1 MAWGKPA
8 RRATHPHTLL
18 ISLKHTRAHLRLRL
32 LFGPEGFRFGL
43 GKTSSACHTPT
54 HTPYL
59 SQTHTFALASVSKR
73 GEKVKRILVLDRPVF
88 PDSPGNG
95 TCTTHNVHVLSD
107 TLDTCRWKFLLDS
120 ASVSTLLCTRNGG
133 CHYFLN
139 MFFNILVAGRPCFI
153 LLLYIR
159 CCVRATEGESLLSD
173 HVRQG
178 KLGRWDGQSSAP
190 VRTYQCLCVR
200 FSVCAQRP
208 V

>member
-1 MAWGKPA
+1 MTLWTLWTRSLSCVEQCVSSTTIGSADRERETEKERVSLPFA
-8 RRATHPHTLL
+8 RDLRQ
-18 ISLKHTRAHLRLRL
+18 LKVARNH
-32 LFGPEGFRFGL
+32 
-43 GKTSSACHTPT
+43 S
-54 HTPYL
+54 
-59 SQTHTFALASVSKR
+59 
-73 GEKVKRILVLDRPVF
+73 
-88 PDSPGNG
+88 
-95 TCTTHNVHVLSD
+95 
-107 TLDTCRWKFLLDS
+107 CRWKFLLDS

-178 KLGRWDGQSSAP
+178 KVGRWDGQSSAP